1 MFVALDWT
9 MKFQATVF
17 IHRKYLYTLLLISPI
32 VITGGGAGM
41 ERINFIFGIHN
52 HQPLGNFGWVF
63 EDAYNNA
70 YRPFMEILEEFPS
83 MKMAA
88 HFSGPLLEWLNE
100 NKPDYIDLLKRLVR
114 KGQLEIVVAGFY
126 EPVLAAIPKED
137 RLLQIRMLKDF
148 AKKLGYEAR
157 GVWLTE
163 RVWQPELVK
172 SLREAGIDYVVVD
185 DYHFMSAG
193 LSKEEL
199 YWPYYTEDGGEVV
212 AVFPIDEKLRYLI
225 PFRPVDKTIEY
236 LEGLR
241 SEDPSKVAVFHD
253 DGEKF
258 GVWPGTHEW
267 VYKRGWLREFFD
279 KITSDEKINLMT
291 YSEYLSKFTPKG
303 LVYLPIA
310 SYFEMSE
317 WSLPAK
323 QAKLFVEFVE
333 QLKEE
338 GKFERYRVFVRG
350 GIWKNFF
357 FKYPE
362 SNFMHKRM
370 LMVSKLV
377 REHEEARNYILKA
390 QCNDAYWHGVF
401 GGVYLPH
408 LRRTIWENI
417 IKAQSYFPSEAKV
430 LDVDFDGKKE
440 VMLEN
445 SHFIATIK
453 PHYGGSIFELSS
465 KKRAVNYN
473 DVLARRWEHYHEVP
487 EQATP
492 EKKSDEGVASIH
504 ELGKKIPEEIK
515 RELAY
520 DWQLRAILQDHFLKE
535 DETLDNYRLVK
546 YRELGDFVNQPY
558 EFELKDGIK
567 LWRNGGLYGEEKV
580 PAKVEKKIELTEDGF
595 IAGYKVVLEKHYK
608 ALFGVELNLAVHSVM
623 EKPEEFEAQSFEIN
637 DPYGMGKVRIE
648 VDKKARIWKFPIKTL
663 SKSESGWDFVQ
674 QGVSYTLLLPIEN
687 ELEFTIRFREL

>member
-1 MFVALDWT
+1 
-9 MKFQATVF
+9 
-17 IHRKYLYTLLLISPI
+17 
-32 VITGGGAGM
+32 M

-63 EDAYNNA
+63 EEAYNRS
-70 YRPFMEILEEFPS
+70 YRPFMEILEEFPD
-83 MKMAA
+83 MKVNI
-88 HFSGPLLEWLNE
+88 HFSGPLLEWIEE
-100 NKPDYIDLLKRLVR
+100 NKPDYLDLLKSLIK

-137 RLLQIRMLKDF
+137 RLVQIEMLKDY
-148 AKKLGYEAR
+148 ARKLGYDAK

-199 YWPYYTEDGGEVV
+199 FWPYYTEDGGEVIT
-212 AVFPIDEKLRYLI
+212 VFPIDEKLRYLI
-225 PFRPVDKTIEY
+225 PFRPVKKTIEY
-236 LEGLR
+236 LESLT
-241 SEDPSKVAVFHD
+241 SDDPSKVAVFHD

-258 GVWPGTHEW
+258 GVWPGTYEW
-267 VYKRGWLREFFD
+267 VYEKGWLKEFFD
-279 KITSDEKINLMT
+279 AVTSNEKINLMT
-291 YSEYLSKFTPKG
+291 YTEYLSRFKPRG

-370 LMVSKLV
+370 LMVSKAV
-377 REHEEARNYILKA
+377 RENPEARGYILKA

-401 GGVYLPH
+401 GGIYLPH
-408 LRRTIWENI
+408 LRRTVWENI
-417 IKAQSYFPSEAKV
+417 IKAQSYLKPENKI
-430 LDVDFDGKKE
+430 LDVDFDGRE
-440 VMLEN
+440 EIMLEN
-445 SHFIATIK
+445 DSFIATIK

-465 KKRAVNYN
+465 KRKAVNYN
-473 DVLARRWEHYHEVP
+473 DVLPRRWEHYHEVP
-487 EQATP
+487 EAATP
-492 EKKSDEGVASIH
+492 EEESKEGVASIH

-520 DWQLRAILQDHFLKE
+520 DWQLRAILQDHFIKPE
-535 DETLDNYRLVK
+535 ESLDNYRLVK
-546 YRELGDFVNQPY
+546 YHELGDFVNQPY
-558 EFELKDGIK
+558 EYEMTKNGVR
-567 LWRNGGLYGEEKV
+567 LWRNGGLYLEEKI
-580 PAKVEKKIELTEDGF
+580 PARIEKRIELNEKGF
-595 IAGYKVVLEKHYK
+595 TAHYRISLKKPYK

-623 EKPEEFEAQSFEIN
+623 ESPEEFEAKEFEVN
-637 DPYGMGKVRIE
+637 DPYGIGKVKIE
-648 VDKKARIWKFPIKTL
+648 LDREAKIWKFPIKTL
-663 SKSESGWDFVQ
+663 SQSEAGWDFIQ
-674 QGVSYTLLLPIEN
+674 QGVSYTLLFPVEKDLKFKI
-687 ELEFTIRFREL
+687 IFREL

>member
-1 MFVALDWT
+1 MV
-9 MKFQATVF
+9 
-17 IHRKYLYTLLLISPI
+17 
-32 VITGGGAGM
+32 
-41 ERINFIFGIHN
+41 NFIFGIHN
-52 HQPLGNFGWVF
+52 HQPLGNFGWVM
-63 EDAYNNA
+63 ESAYDRS
-70 YRPFMEILEEFPS
+70 YRPFMETLEEYPN
-83 MKMAA
+83 MRMAV
-88 HFSGPLLEWLNE
+88 HYSGPLLEWIAE
-100 NKPDYIDLLKRLVR
+100 NRPEHIDLLRSLVR

-137 RLLQIRMLKDF
+137 RLEQIKLLKEF
-148 AKKLGYEAR
+148 ARKLGYDAK

-172 SLREAGIDYVVVD
+172 SLRAAGIEYVVVD

-199 YWPYYTEDGGEVV
+199 FWPYYTEDGGEVI

-225 PFRPVDKTIEY
+225 PFRPVEKTLEY
-236 LEGLR
+236 LHSLDDGDE
-241 SEDPSKVAVFHD
+241 SKLAVFHD

-258 GVWPGTHEW
+258 GVWPGTYEW
-267 VYKRGWLREFFD
+267 VYEKGWLREFFD
-279 KITSDEKINLMT
+279 RISSDERINLT
-291 YSEYLSKFTPKG
+291 LYSEYLSRFRPRG

-317 WSLPAK
+317 WSLPAR

-338 GKFERYRVFVRG
+338 GKFEKYRVFVRG

-362 SNFMHKRM
+362 SNYMHKRM

-377 REHEEARNYILKA
+377 RENPEARRFLFRA

-408 LRRTIWENI
+408 LRRAVWENL
-417 IKAQSYFPSEAKV
+417 IKANSFVSTGSFV
-430 LDVDFDGKKE
+430 RDIDFDGRDE
-440 VMLEN
+440 VFIEN
-445 SHFIATIK
+445 GSFYAVFK
-453 PHYGGSIFELSS
+453 PSYGGALFELSS
-465 KKRAVNYN
+465 KKKAVNYN

-487 EQATP
+487 EAATP
-492 EKKSDEGVASIH
+492 EEEGGEGVASIH

-520 DWQLRAILQDHFLKE
+520 DDHLRAILQDHFIDPKT
-535 DETLDNYRLVK
+535 TLDEYRLSK
-546 YRELGDFVNQPY
+546 YEELGDFLTGGYDYSLQP
-558 EFELKDGIK
+558 GGVT
-567 LWRNGGLYGEEKV
+567 LWREGGVSGK
-580 PAKVEKKIELTEDGF
+580 PARVEKRFHLLDDGF
-595 IAGYKVVLEKHYK
+595 TVEYTVKGDAK

-623 EKPEEFEAQSFEIN
+623 EEPAEFEAESFEVD
-637 DPYGMGKVRIE
+637 DPYGIGKVRIE
-648 VDKKARIWKFPIKTL
+648 LDRKARVWKYPIKTL
-663 SKSESGWDFVQ
+663 SQSEAGWDFIQ
-674 QGVSYTLLLPIEN
+674 QGVSYTLVFPVEG
-687 ELEFTIRFREL
+687 ELRFRLRFREF